1 MAIILLSYCF
11 FIPSF
16 YYSAISKGS
25 NRDAIAPSSF
35 NLTVPLDYKPVIVQ
49 VACIKIFELKYMG
62 ALLSNKVKNP
72 YVKLSLGSL
81 KQETKPIGNL
91 ILEN

>member
-1 MAIILLSYCF
+1 MYIYIY
-11 FIPSF
+11 ID
-16 YYSAISKGS
+16 
-25 NRDAIAPSSF
+25 RDAIVPSSF
-35 NLTVPLDYKPVIVQ
+35 DLTVPLDYKPVILQ
-49 VACIKIFELKYMG
+49 IASIKTFELKYMG

-81 KQETKPIGNL
+81 KQETKPIGKF